1 MKGDLVSLR
10 EYLQLLRYGKWWI
23 ATGLIFGM
31 LAGQL
36 IALTSVPSY
45 VASTTLYFSA
55 IEGGGE
61 PGQAYQGAMLAE
73 QKARA
78 YAQLIVSDR
87 VLNEVAND
95 TTGSCKSGCGPIE
108 ASAVTVESSAG
119 NPTLVVR
126 VADPSPER
134 AAMVANTLA
143 EKTANLVGELE
154 RPRNPRVS
162 TVTTLRV
169 VAPAV
174 APTAPVSPDLKLD
187 VLVGALVG
195 TFLGLLAAVIRR
207 NLDKSVRTREALE
220 ELTGLPLLATIPD
233 DKRAPGLIADHP
245 TGQIAEAVRQLRVNL
260 RSVGMG
266 GSRTSLLVTSAMA
279 GADTT
284 VLACNL
290 AAAFRFEGDRVLL
303 IDANLRQPGVG
314 SALGIDPP
322 LGLSTVLH
330 GERQL
335 HEVVQTWHGLFDVLT
350 TGPLPNNPSELL
362 ASVELLLTDIENR
375 YDIVLIDSPALLP
388 VADASVLARAC
399 DGVLLVVQHGRTSSS
414 EITDALA
421 ALRVVSARVLGC
433 AFTGGPR
440 QHRPLPAAAATDHDR
455 STRPDGLGDGRIHR
469 YPHGI
474 GNDRVQLYAPAGG
487 PGQPVDRDATPHH
500 GTAHNGG
507 DTNVDPA
514 RERLAGNGQVPEV
527 TQ

>member
-1 MKGDLVSLR
+1 MSLR
-10 EYLQLLRYGKWWI
+10 DYLQVFRDGKWWI

-36 IALTSVPSY
+36 IALTSTPMY

-55 IEGGGE
+55 VEGGGE

-95 TTGSCKSGCGPIE
+95 TTGSCKSGCGPVE
-108 ASAVTVESSAG
+108 ANAVTVESGAG
-119 NPTLVVR
+119 NPTLVVK

-154 RPRNPRVS
+154 RPRNPRIS

-169 VAPAV
+169 VAPAGV
-174 APTAPVSPDLKLD
+174 PTTPVSPNLGLD

-195 TFLGLLAAVIRR
+195 SFLGLLAAVIRR

-233 DKRAPGLIADHP
+233 EKRVPILIADHP

-260 RSVGMG
+260 RSAGMG
-266 GSRTSLLVTSAMA
+266 SSRTSLLVTSAVT
-279 GADTT
+279 GEDTT
-284 VLACNL
+284 TLACNL

-303 IDANLRQPGVG
+303 IDANLRQPAVG
-314 SALGIDPP
+314 SILGMDPP
-322 LGLSTVLH
+322 FGLSTVLH

-335 HEVVQTWHGLFDVLT
+335 QEVVETWHGLFDVLT
-350 TGPLPNNPSELL
+350 SGPLPENPSELL
-362 ASVELLLTDIENR
+362 GSVELVLTEVESR
-375 YDIVLIDSPALLP
+375 YDVVVIDSPALLP

-399 DGVLLVVQHGRTSSS
+399 DGALLVVRHGRTSTF
-414 EITDALA
+414 EITEALA
-421 ALRVVSARVLGC
+421 ALRVVSAPVLGC
-433 AFTGGPR
+433 AFTAGPR
-440 QHRPLPAAAATDHDR
+440 QQRSMPTTASRIHGRPQRSDR
-455 STRPDGLGDGRIHR
+455 LGDGQIHP
-469 YPHGI
+469 YPDGQD
-474 GNDRVQLYAPAGG
+474 GNPVHLYAAPRG
-487 PGQPVDRDATPHH
+487 PLD
-500 GTAHNGG
+500 
-507 DTNVDPA
+507 
-514 RERLAGNGQVPEV
+514 NGQVPK
-527 TQ
+527 